1 MRMAVASAELLPYSV
16 CISTF
21 RRGTLAQEE
30 ASVTG
35 ESNVSNRIL
44 TEILRRLEEAQEPIT
59 ISAAKLA
66 TSMDIPVAAFRARLH
81 GLFSDGRLVKISS
94 GLAGTRIAAPG
105 MTDAAFEAP
114 DPAKEAAPVDTTDPD
129 TASECGPE
137 EDDPPADA
145 LDVSPADSSATP
157 TPHALR
163 TSILAHL
170 KEAIT
175 TAGGEATITMAKLAS
190 AVGTSVTKATYHVK
204 ALADLGH
211 VVTSGKGSR
220 GTTVRLGSGTA
231 TPQDAAPSPNTPR
244 RAAVGFCPWCGT
256 KVGHPGWRFC
266 HSCGEKLAR

>member
-1 MRMAVASAELLPYSV
+1 M
-16 CISTF
+16 
-21 RRGTLAQEE
+21 AQEE
-30 ASVTG
+30 SSVTG
-35 ESNVSNRIL
+35 ESDASNRIL

-66 TSMDIPVAAFRARLH
+66 ATMDIPVAAFRAHLR
-81 GLFSDGRLVKISS
+81 GFFADGRLVKLGS
-94 GLAGTRIAAPG
+94 GLAGTRITASGMADATPAPK
-105 MTDAAFEAP
+105 AP
-114 DPAKEAAPVDTTDPD
+114 DPAKEAVPVNTTDPD
-129 TASECGPE
+129 TASECGAE
-137 EDDPPADA
+137 EDDPASHTP
-145 LDVSPADSSATP
+145 DVSPADAPVTP
-157 TPHALR
+157 TPEPLR
-163 TSILAHL
+163 ASILAHL
-170 KEAIT
+170 EEAIAA
-175 TAGGEATITMAKLAS
+175 AGGEATITMAKLAS